1 MRWRCC
7 RREAPTGAASWSRAA
22 EAAGAAGRLDEAEQQ
37 YEEAEGLFR
46 ASGDDLALGET
57 LARRARNMHRVG
69 DSGPARVMA
78 EESVRL
84 LERLPPSTQLARA
97 YGRAAGMALVGGRY
111 QESLDLAGK
120 ALALAERLGLQDEVV
135 RARQFRGSA
144 LCELGN
150 ADGVND
156 LREAVRMGL
165 ELGLGEETALAYG
178 NLAYQL
184 WLREGPAESLAVWQ
198 KAAEFAQQR
207 GFEMQ
212 AMWSRN
218 GQLEALF
225 DLGRWD
231 EVLEI
236 SERVITL
243 GRVARGEPGGDRGR
257 HLPGK
262 RTRAPRPRGRGGG
275 AHRPGSSP
283 RSARSPT
290 PSSCRRR

>member
-1 MRWRCC
+1 
-7 RREAPTGAASWSRAA
+7 
-22 EAAGAAGRLDEAEQQ
+22 
-37 YEEAEGLFR
+37 
-46 ASGDDLALGET
+46 
-57 LARRARNMHRVG
+57 
-69 DSGPARVMA
+69 
-78 EESVRL
+78 
-84 LERLPPSTQLARA
+84 
-97 YGRAAGMALVGGRY
+97 MALVGGRY
-111 QESLDLAGK
+111 EESLDLAGK
-120 ALALAERLGLQDEVV
+120 ALALAERLGLEDEVV

-144 LCELGN
+144 RCELGD

-184 WLREGPAESLAVWQ
+184 WLRESPAESLAVWQ
-198 KAAEFAQQR
+198 KAAEFADQR

-236 SERVITL
+236 SERVIAL
-243 GRVARGEPGGDRGR
+243 GRVARRQPGGDGRR
-257 HLPGK
+257 HLP
-262 RTRAPRPRGRGGG
+262 RQRARAPRPRGRGGG
-275 AHRPGSSP
+275 ADRADPSAGC
-283 RSARSPT
+283 ARSRT